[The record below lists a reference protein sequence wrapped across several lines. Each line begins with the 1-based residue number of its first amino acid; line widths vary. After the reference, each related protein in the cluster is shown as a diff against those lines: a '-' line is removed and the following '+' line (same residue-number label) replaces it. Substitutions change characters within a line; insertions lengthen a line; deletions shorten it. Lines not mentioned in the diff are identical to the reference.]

1 MTENRRIVLKSRPVG
16 LPTPENFALENAP
29 VPVPGQG
36 EMLVRTLWMS
46 VDPYIRGRISDRK
59 SYAPPFGIGEP
70 LDGYFV
76 GRVEESK
83 GGRFPAGTHVFG
95 TGGGWRDYHAADGK
109 ALRAVD
115 PDIAPLQANIGVLGM
130 PGQTAYVGLL
140 DIGRPKE
147 GETVFVSAASGAV
160 GAVVCQI
167 AKLKGCRVVGSAGSD
182 EKCAWLLDE
191 AGVDAAI
198 NYRTCGDLEAALAAA
213 CPDGIDVYFE
223 NVGGEHLQAAL
234 SQMNFFGRIVACGM
248 IAGYND
254 SAPRPGPNNLF
265 LVVGRRIR
273 MQGFIVSD
281 HRERTEDFLG
291 DVGGWIRDGKLR
303 WRETVVEGLER
314 APGRLHRPLHDPSG
328 GSGTMLAVR
337 LPADVEARL
346 DSLAKATGRTKSFYA
361 RQAILQH
368 LDDLEDLYI
377 AERRLRDYR
386 DGKEDTVP
394 LEEVMRRAGTGA
406 ASGSLHGLPRTP
418 LRLVGSPPRRACC
431 EDRLYPGA

>member
-1 MTENRRIVLKSRPVG
+1 MTENRQIVLKSRPVG
-16 LPTPENFALENAP
+16 LPIPENFALENAP
-29 VPVPGQG
+29 MPVAGDG
-36 EMLVRTLWMS
+36 EMLIRTLWMS

-59 SYAPPFGIGEP
+59 SYAPPFQIGEP

-83 GGRFPAGTHVFG
+83 GGRFPVGAHVFG

-109 ALRAVD
+109 ALRGVD

-140 DIGRPKE
+140 DIGQPKE

-182 EKCAWLLDE
+182 EKCAWLRDE

-198 NYRTCGDLEAALAAA
+198 NYKTCGDLETALADA

-234 SQMNFFGRIVACGM
+234 SLMNFFGRIVACGM

-265 LVVGRRIR
+265 LVVGRRLR
-273 MQGFIVSD
+273 MEGFIVSD
-281 HRERTEDFLG
+281 HRERTDDFLK
-291 DVGGWIRDGKLR
+291 DVGGWIRDGRLR
-303 WRETVVEGLER
+303 WRETVVDGLES
-314 APGRLHRPLHDPSG
+314 APGAFIGLFHGDNFG
-328 GSGTMLAVR
+328 KMCVR
-337 LPADVEARL
+337 V
-346 DSLAKATGRTKSFYA
+346 
-361 RQAILQH
+361 
-368 LDDLEDLYI
+368 
-377 AERRLRDYR
+377 AE
-386 DGKEDTVP
+386 
-394 LEEVMRRAGTGA
+394 
-406 ASGSLHGLPRTP
+406 
-418 LRLVGSPPRRACC
+418 
-431 EDRLYPGA
+431 

>member
-1 MTENRRIVLKSRPVG
+1 MAANENRQIVLKSRPVG

-29 VPVPGQG
+29 MPVAGDG

-46 VDPYIRGRISDRK
+46 VDPYIRGRISGRK

-95 TGGGWRDYHAADGK
+95 TGGGWRDYHTANGK

-115 PDIAPLQANIGVLGM
+115 PDLAPLQANIGVLGM

-140 DIGRPKE
+140 DIGQPKP

-182 EKCAWLLDE
+182 EKCAWLRE
-191 AGVDAAI
+191 QAGVDAAI
-198 NYRTCGDLEAALAAA
+198 NYKTCGDLEAALAAA
-213 CPDGIDVYFE
+213 CPDGVDVYFE
-223 NVGGEHLQAAL
+223 NVGGAHLQAAL
-234 SQMNFFGRIVACGM
+234 AHMNFFGRIVACGM

-254 SAPRPGPNNLF
+254 TRPTPGPANLF
-265 LVVGRRIR
+265 FVVGKRIR

-281 HRERTEDFLG
+281 HADRTDAFLA
-291 DVGGWIRDGKLR
+291 DMGGWIRDGKLR
-303 WRETVVEGLER
+303 WRETVVDGLEA
-314 APGRLHRPLHDPSG
+314 APGAFIGLFHGDNFG
-328 GSGTMLAVR
+328 KMCVR
-337 LPADVEARL
+337 V
-346 DSLAKATGRTKSFYA
+346 
-361 RQAILQH
+361 
-368 LDDLEDLYI
+368 
-377 AERRLRDYR
+377 AE
-386 DGKEDTVP
+386 
-394 LEEVMRRAGTGA
+394 
-406 ASGSLHGLPRTP
+406 
-418 LRLVGSPPRRACC
+418 
-431 EDRLYPGA
+431 